1 MVAIGRLE
9 GVIDVGPVVSG
20 GTEAERGA
28 AFERFSQDR
37 LERAY
42 HLASV
47 ILRDGTD
54 AEDAVHDAAV
64 QAWLHWAD
72 LRDRDRLDAWFD
84 RIVVNECRAR
94 LRRRTIRPIPM
105 VPSDPPG
112 VDPLTGVLDEDV
124 LNRAL
129 AALDAE
135 HRIAVV
141 LRYVAELTPT
151 EIAARTGTR
160 EGTVKSRLH
169 YALRRMRAA
178 LEDAER
184 ASAEG
189 SR

>member
-1 MVAIGRLE
+1 MVAIERLE
-9 GVIDVGPVVSG
+9 GVIGVGSVASG
-20 GTEAERGA
+20 GTEAERGV

-47 ILRDGTD
+47 ILRDGAD

-64 QAWLHWAD
+64 QAWLHWTD
-72 LRDRDRLDAWFD
+72 LREPARLDAWFD

-94 LRRRTIRPIPM
+94 LRRRTVRVLPM
-105 VPSDPPG
+105 DATDPPG
-112 VDPLTGVLDEDV
+112 PDPCRSVLDEDV

-129 AALDAE
+129 AALDAD
-135 HRIAVV
+135 HRIAIV
-141 LRYVAELTPT
+141 LRYVAELTPA

-169 YALRRMRAA
+169 YALRGMRAV
-178 LEDAER
+178 LEAAES
-184 ASAEG
+184 ASAGG

>member
-1 MVAIGRLE
+1 MVIERLE
-9 GVIDVGPVVSG
+9 GRIRVGPTASSRA
-20 GTEAERGA
+20 EAERRA
-28 AFERFSQDR
+28 AFERFSQPR

-47 ILRDGTD
+47 VLRNGND

-64 QAWLHWAD
+64 RAWLHWGD
-72 LRDRDRLDAWFD
+72 LRDQQRLDAWFD

-94 LRRRTIRPIPM
+94 LRRQAVRILPTNDS
-105 VPSDPPG
+105 VPLGLDPFR
-112 VDPLTGVLDEDV
+112 DVLEEDR

-129 AALDAE
+129 ATLDAD

-141 LRYVAELTPT
+141 LRYIVDLTPA

-169 YALRRMRAA
+169 YALRRMRSV
-178 LEDAER
+178 LDDAER
-184 ASAEG
+184 ATAGG

>member
-1 MVAIGRLE
+1 MVAIERLE
-9 GVIDVGPVVSG
+9 GLIGVGPVVSG

-28 AFERFSQDR
+28 AFERFSQSR

-47 ILRDGTD
+47 ILRDGAD

-64 QAWLHWAD
+64 QAWLHWTD
-72 LRDRDRLDAWFD
+72 LRDQERLDAWFD

-94 LRRRTIRPIPM
+94 LRRRTVRLLPM
-105 VPSDPPG
+105 DSDPPG
-112 VDPLTGVLDEDV
+112 PDPFRVVVDEDM
-124 LNRAL
+124 LNGAL
-129 AALDAE
+129 ATLDAD

-141 LRYVAELTPT
+141 LRYVAELTPA
-151 EIAARTGTR
+151 EIAARTGAR

-169 YALRRMRAA
+169 YALRRMRSVLEAA
-178 LEDAER
+178 EN
-184 ASAEG
+184 ASAGG